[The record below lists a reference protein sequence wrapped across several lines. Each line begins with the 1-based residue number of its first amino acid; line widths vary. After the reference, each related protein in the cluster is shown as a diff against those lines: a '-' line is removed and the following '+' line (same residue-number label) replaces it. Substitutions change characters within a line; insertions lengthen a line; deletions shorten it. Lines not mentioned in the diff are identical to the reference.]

1 MLQLRHL
8 VVVAVLAVA
17 SFAISVPAFA
27 QGTKLVVVDQHRV
40 LTESAA
46 GQDIATKIQTIQDQ
60 MQRELEPS
68 ANSLEQLGNTI
79 QARTANMTPEALQA
93 DTELQAQ
100 ARDYQTRLRTLSQE
114 SDRRSTELAITE
126 RKAQIAF
133 AEALKPV
140 LEEVMAAHGAEVML
154 AASDVMIALPAV
166 NVTDEVIEKLDSRTP
181 TIAVTRERL
190 PAQQGQPSQQ

>member
-1 MLQLRHL
+1 MLQVRHFIAVTVL
-8 VVVAVLAVA
+8 VIA
-17 SFAISVPAFA
+17 SFALAAPALA
-27 QGTKLVVVDQHRV
+27 QGTKIVVVDQTRV

-46 GQDIATKIQTIQDQ
+46 GQDIATKIQTIQEQ

-68 ANSLEQLGNTI
+68 ANSLEELGETI

-114 SDRRSTELAITE
+114 SDRRATELAITE

-140 LEEVMAAHGAEVML
+140 LEEVMAEKGAEIML
-154 AASDVMIALPAV
+154 AATDVMIALPSV
-166 NVTDEVIEKLDSRTP
+166 NVTDEVISKLNSSTP

-190 PAQQGQPSQQ
+190 PAQQSQQQ

>member
-1 MLQLRHL
+1 MLQLRQFIA
-8 VVVAVLAVA
+8 VAMLAVA
-17 SFAISVPAFA
+17 SLVLAVPAFA
-27 QGTKLVVVDQHRV
+27 QGTKVVVVDQGRV

-46 GQDIATKIQTIQDQ
+46 GQDIATKIQDIQNQ
-60 MQRELEPS
+60 MQRELQPS
-68 ANSLEQLGNTI
+68 ATSLEELGNTI

-100 ARDYQTRLRTLSQE
+100 ARDYQTRLHSLSQE
-114 SDRRSTELAITE
+114 SDRRATELAITE

-140 LEEVMAAHGAEVML
+140 LEEVMAGHGAEIML
-154 AASDVMIALPAV
+154 SATDVMIALPSV

-190 PAQQGQPSQQ
+190 PAQQAQQ

>member
-1 MLQLRHL
+1 MLHL
-8 VVVAVLAVA
+8 KKLVAVATLAIA
-17 SFAISVPAFA
+17 SFVLAAPALA
-27 QGTKLVVVDQHRV
+27 QGTKIVIVDQQRV
-40 LTESAA
+40 IIESAA
-46 GQDIATKIQTIQDQ
+46 GQDIATKINNIQDQ

-68 ANSLEQLGNTI
+68 ATSLEQLGQSI

-93 DTELQAQ
+93 DTELQEQ
-100 ARDYQTRLRTLSQE
+100 ARDYQVRLRSLSQE
-114 SDRRSTELAITE
+114 SDRRATELAITE

-140 LEEVMAAHGAEVML
+140 LEEVMAEQGAEVML

-166 NVTDEVIEKLDSRTP
+166 NVTDRVIEKLNASTP

-190 PAQQGQPSQQ
+190 PAQQPQQQ